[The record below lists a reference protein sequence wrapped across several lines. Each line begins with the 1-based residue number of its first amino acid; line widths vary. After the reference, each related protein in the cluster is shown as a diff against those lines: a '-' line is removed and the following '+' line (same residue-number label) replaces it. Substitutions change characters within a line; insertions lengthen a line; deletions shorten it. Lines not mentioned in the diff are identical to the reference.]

1 MPALGALLG
10 DRSVGAVTIGQALH
24 WMNHDELF
32 GALAPLAQRD
42 GGVTVVTN
50 GTPLSLQDSTWS
62 RALRGVLEAWSGTK
76 TTGTCGTDEQ
86 SQQRYREALTGA
98 GFDVLT
104 AGVDYTAELN
114 FDQIGGGLCS
124 ALPSTSCPRPT
135 SGRCLLSGPG
145 VRWRP
150 ASSCCP
156 CAAPPDALPK
166 TWRPA
171 SPFRSPPRSAP
182 SPSR

>member
-76 TTGTCGTDEQ
+76 TTGTLRHGRAEPA
-86 SQQRYREALTGA
+86 AL
-98 GFDVLT
+98 
-104 AGVDYTAELN
+104 
-114 FDQIGGGLCS
+114 
-124 ALPSTSCPRPT
+124 
-135 SGRCLLSGPG
+135 
-145 VRWRP
+145 
-150 ASSCCP
+150 
-156 CAAPPDALPK
+156 
-166 TWRPA
+166 
-171 SPFRSPPRSAP
+171 PRSADRSGIRRAHCRRRLHRRAELRSDRRRP
-182 SPSR
+182 LLSVADHQLPAPDQRPLFAERARRALAPGEQFTEHVHVVMRLGRVR